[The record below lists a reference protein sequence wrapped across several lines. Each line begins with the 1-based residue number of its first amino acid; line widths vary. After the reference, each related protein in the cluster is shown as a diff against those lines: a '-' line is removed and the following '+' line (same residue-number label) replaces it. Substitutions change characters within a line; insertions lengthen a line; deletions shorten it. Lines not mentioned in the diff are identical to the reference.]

1 MRTPTRRT
9 AVWVLLLLG
18 GATLAAAAPTWST
31 TTGASALDPVVE
43 VAVAGTAAAPGV
55 GAAALVLVASA
66 LALGLVGRVGRWVV
80 LAVAAL
86 SGVVTT
92 ASALAVALDPEP
104 SARSA
109 VAEATGV
116 TELTAPVTLTAAPW
130 ITAVLG
136 VATVLAVAWVA
147 AGTRTWGRASS
158 RHERDAGGPPDSA
171 GTAGAAGAAGTPAA
185 DVPARTDLDD
195 HDAWDA
201 LSRGEDPTDR

>member
-1 MRTPTRRT
+1 MRAPSRRT

-18 GATLAAAAPTWST
+18 GATLAAAAPTWAT
-31 TTGASALDPVVE
+31 TTGATALDPVVE
-43 VAVAGTAAAPGV
+43 VAVSGTTAAPGV

-66 LALGLVGRVGRWVV
+66 LALGLMGRVGRWVV

-86 SGVVTT
+86 SGAVTT
-92 ASALAVALDPEP
+92 AAALAVALDPAP

-116 TELTAPVTLTAAPW
+116 TELTSAVSLSPAPW
-130 ITAVLG
+130 VAAVLG
-136 VATVLAVAWVA
+136 VVTLLASVGIAV
-147 AGTRTWGRASS
+147 GSREWGRASS
-158 RHERDAGGPPDSA
+158 RHERDGGGAPPA
-171 GTAGAAGAAGTPAA
+171 TVPTPGAAPDGGAPDG
-185 DVPARTDLDD
+185 LDD